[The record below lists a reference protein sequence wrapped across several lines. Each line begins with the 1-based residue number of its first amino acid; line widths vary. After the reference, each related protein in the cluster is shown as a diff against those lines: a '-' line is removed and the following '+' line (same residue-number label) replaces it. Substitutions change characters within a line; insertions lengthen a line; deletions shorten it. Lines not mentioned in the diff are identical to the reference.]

1 MDGPRL
7 TVTASDARI
16 LRPGGPLLAMS
27 ILLPL
32 LLFGLAAWRNYDEV
46 LAATRSR
53 VEKGALIVREHTLK
67 VFETHSL
74 VIDDINERLER
85 LEWSNPVQ
93 VEALHDLLLRLA
105 KLPQIATILI
115 VDREGRLLDSNRKSS
130 TDPVYYRD
138 RDWFVALKESDL
150 GLYVSQPYPGR
161 MSGLPIF
168 NIAARIHSGDNRG
181 FEGIIAV
188 SVDREYF
195 ENFFRSISSDS
206 GADYFV
212 TLARQDGRVLARYPG
227 KTLPELAEG
236 SVPEAGLKQQEDGT
250 YMTRSPVDGIDRIYS
265 YYRIGNHPVF
275 VTFGITLGSALQAWR
290 HNLIAYG
297 VVAGLAAVALLA
309 LSRMAIREA
318 ARERTASA
326 RWQETAQRLELE
338 IEHRARAELALVQ
351 AQKMEAIGQLTGG
364 IAHDFNNML
373 TAVIGNLEMI
383 LRRVVGGGDEK
394 VQRWAELG
402 LMAAERAA
410 GLTQRL
416 LVFARRQSLESK
428 AVDVNDLVAGMI
440 ELLRTTVGETTAISI
455 KTGKGLWRA
464 LADPHQLESAL
475 LNLAIN
481 ARDAMPNGG
490 LLTIETSNSDQ
501 PLAKLPG
508 GDEPPIGPFVMIS
521 VTDDGEGMTQ
531 DVLDHVFE
539 PFFTTKPVGTG
550 TGLGLPQVYGFVRQS
565 GGHVSISSEPGLGTC
580 VKLYLP
586 RAGDDALLA
595 EPAMPVVQSATPGG
609 PQRILVVED
618 NSDVREFTTDILRQL
633 GHSIVAAEDGPKA
646 LQLLDDNPAITLLFT
661 DVGLPG
667 MNGRELAAEV
677 QRRRPD
683 IKILFTTGYAP
694 DVILQ
699 HGLPESGEALITKP
713 FSIQALADKISNLM
727 RTPD

>member
-1 MDGPRL
+1 MERPRS

-16 LRPGGPLLAMS
+16 LRPGGPLLAMA

-32 LLFGLAAWRNYDEV
+32 LLFGLAAWRNYDDV

-53 VEKGALIVREHTLK
+53 VEKGALIVREHSLK
-67 VFETHSL
+67 VFETHGL

-85 LEWSNPVQ
+85 LEWSNPIQ
-93 VEALHDLLLRLA
+93 VAALHELLLRLA
-105 KLPQIATILI
+105 KLPQIATIVI
-115 VDREGRLLDSNRKSS
+115 VDREGRLLDSNRKSGE
-130 TDPVYYRD
+130 DPVYYRD
-138 RDWFVALKESDL
+138 RDWFQALKERDL

-188 SVDREYF
+188 SVDRAYF
-195 ENFFRSISSDS
+195 ENFFHSISPDP

-212 TLARQDGRVLARYPG
+212 LLAREDGKVLARYPG
-227 KTLPELAEG
+227 ETQPELADT
-236 SVPEAGLKQQEDGT
+236 VQPEAAPKQDQDGT
-250 YMTRSPVDGIDRIYS
+250 YMTRSTVDGIDRIYS

-297 VVAGLAAVALLA
+297 VVAGLAALALLA

-318 ARERTASA
+318 ARERTASTK
-326 RWQETAQRLELE
+326 WQETAHRLELE

-383 LRRVVGGGDEK
+383 LRRVAGGSDAK
-394 VQRWAELG
+394 LQRWAELG

-428 AVDVNDLVAGMI
+428 AIDVNDLIAGMI
-440 ELLRTTVGETTAISI
+440 ELLRTTAGEAIAISI
-455 KTGKGLWRA
+455 KTGSGLRSA

-490 LLTIETSNSDQ
+490 LLTIETANSDQ
-501 PLAKLPG
+501 PLAKLAGEDDLPT
-508 GDEPPIGPFVMIS
+508 GPFVTIS

-531 DVLDHVFE
+531 DVLDRVFE

-565 GGHVSISSEPGLGTC
+565 GGHVTISSEPGLGTS

-586 RAGDDALLA
+586 CADADALVE
-595 EPAMPVVQSATPGG
+595 EPPAPAVQPATPGG

-618 NSDVREFTTDILRQL
+618 NSDVREFTTDILHQL

-646 LQLLDDNPAITLLFT
+646 LQLLDGDPGITLLFT

-683 IKILFTTGYAP
+683 VKILFTTGYAP

-699 HGLPESGEALITKP
+699 HGLPDTGDALITKP

-727 RTPD
+727 RATV

>member
-1 MDGPRL
+1 M
-7 TVTASDARI
+7 A
-16 LRPGGPLLAMS
+16 

-53 VEKGALIVREHTLK
+53 VEKGALIVREHSLK
-67 VFETHSL
+67 VFETHGL

-85 LEWSNPVQ
+85 LEWSNPIQ
-93 VEALHDLLLRLA
+93 VAALHELLLRLA

-115 VDREGRLLDSNRKSS
+115 VDREGRLLDSNRKNGD
-130 TDPVYYRD
+130 DPVYYRD
-138 RDWFVALKESDL
+138 RDWFKALKESDL

-188 SVDREYF
+188 SVDRAYF
-195 ENFFRSISSDS
+195 ENFFRSISPDP

-212 TLARQDGRVLARYPG
+212 VLAREDGRVLARYPG
-227 KTLPELAEG
+227 ETLPELPDNG
-236 SVPEAGLKQQEDGT
+236 QPEASLKQDEDGT
-250 YMTRSPVDGIDRIYS
+250 YMTRSAVDGIDRIYS
-265 YYRIGNHPVF
+265 YYRIGNQPVF

-297 VVAGLAAVALLA
+297 VVAGLAALALLA

-318 ARERTASA
+318 ARERTASTK
-326 RWQETAQRLELE
+326 WQETAQRLELE

-383 LRRVVGGGDEK
+383 LRRVAGGGDEK
-394 VQRWAELG
+394 LQRWAELG

-440 ELLRTTVGETTAISI
+440 ELLRTTAGEAIAISI
-455 KTGKGLWRA
+455 KTGAGLWRA

-490 LLTIETSNSDQ
+490 LLTIETANSDQ
-501 PLAKLPG
+501 PLARLAGEDELPA
-508 GDEPPIGPFVMIS
+508 GPFVTIS

-531 DVLDHVFE
+531 DVLDRVFE

-565 GGHVSISSEPGLGTC
+565 GGHVTISSEPGLGTC

-586 RAGDDALLA
+586 CAGEDAMLA
-595 EPAMPVVQSATPGG
+595 ETPAPVVKPAAPGG

-618 NSDVREFTTDILRQL
+618 NSDVREFTTDILHQL
-633 GHSIVAAEDGPKA
+633 GHTIVAAEDGPKA
-646 LQLLDDNPAITLLFT
+646 LQLLDGDPAITLLFT

-683 IKILFTTGYAP
+683 VKILFTTGYAP

-699 HGLPESGEALITKP
+699 HGLPDTGDALITKP
-713 FSIQALADKISNLM
+713 FSIQALADKITNLM
-727 RTPD
+727 RTPA